1 MRKKLRDF
9 YLLTFSKKWVS
20 RLMFIAIV
28 DLQLSYILAFLDKV
42 QIAETLSVTIVTEII
57 GVMLGYFAKA
67 FFETREEE
75 NLKYK
80 REQDNKQVLFLEDE
94 EPDEYE
100 EVNEEEAKG

>member
-1 MRKKLRDF
+1 MKKSFRDF

-20 RLMFIAIV
+20 RLMWIAV
-28 DLQLSYILAFLDKV
+28 FDLQLSYLLAFLDKI

-75 NLKYK
+75 NLKFK
-80 REQDNKQVLFLEDE
+80 REQQEVIILDDDDV
-94 EPDEYE
+94 
-100 EVNEEEAKG
+100 VNEEEAQG